1 MVGEVTTN
9 NINDVSRAMRLKNT
23 NTPVKVLGASIFF
36 AFVSQLAA
44 CGGTNDDTSVAK
56 PGVKQLT
63 EGQVTG
69 IASPY
74 DESITVYRGL
84 PYAAPPVDDLR
95 WRAPQAPAD
104 WAGLDRLTP
113 SLTAVTSRVIHPPLY
128 GVARTSPSPKTVFT
142 LMCGHQRPRKKARY
156 GLVSRRFA
164 RKWSGTLADF

>member
-1 MVGEVTTN
+1 MVGDATTN
-9 NINDVSRAMRLKNT
+9 NKYDGSRTMRVKNSK
-23 NTPVKVLGASIFF
+23 TPVKVLGASILC
-36 AFVSQLAA
+36 FVSQLAA
-44 CGGTNDDTSVAK
+44 CGGTTDDTSVAE

-104 WAGLDRLTP
+104 WAGVRSADTFADSCYQPRHSSTF
-113 SLTAVTSRVIHPPLY
+113 VWR
-128 GVARTSPSPKTVFT
+128 REDFPSPKTVFT